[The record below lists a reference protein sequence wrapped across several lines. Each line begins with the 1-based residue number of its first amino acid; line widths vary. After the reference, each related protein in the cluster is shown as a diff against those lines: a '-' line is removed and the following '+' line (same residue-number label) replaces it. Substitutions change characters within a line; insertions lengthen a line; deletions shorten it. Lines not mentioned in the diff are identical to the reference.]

1 MKFRSHNK
9 NNKLPSQNQLKA
21 IYNIITIWVSSLL
34 FSFPSS
40 LTSLPLVWIVTYIWV
55 CTWQKWCNK
64 VYCNVVGCGTFYV
77 VGRGSNYSLL
87 FIRSRIGHSA
97 QRPCRGLDSQYSDRV
112 VGWTVSTA
120 TELWAGCQST
130 SDFVYDIGKNSSL
143 VHSIH
148 TDSGTHLNFCSFCS
162 GVPMNEVE
170 GVCI

>member
-1 MKFRSHNK
+1 
-9 NNKLPSQNQLKA
+9 
-21 IYNIITIWVSSLL
+21 VSWAGQS
-34 FSFPSS
+34 
-40 LTSLPLVWIVTYIWV
+40 V
-55 CTWQKWCNK
+55 
-64 VYCNVVGCGTFYV
+64 
-77 VGRGSNYSLL
+77 
-87 FIRSRIGHSA
+87 